1 MKISEASR
9 PPQPP
14 RSKMPKTVQGV
25 TGTKLPLWA
34 KLLSSATGILFTG
47 FGMSSFMSGGPMR
60 TVIIPI
66 FVGAVMIYVSGY
78 ERRMYIDENGITKE
92 TSFWG
97 QKKLQRASWDEVSDA
112 RIILNKGK
120 KIYAIFH
127 SNMPLWPFTFLPEQ
141 EKELIE
147 TVSEYMDEDIFNREI
162 E

>member
-47 FGMSSFMSGGPMR
+47 FGMSSFISGGPMR

-66 FVGAVMIYVSGY
+66 FVGAVMIYVSVY
-78 ERRMYIDENGITKE
+78 ERRMYNDENGITNE
-92 TSFWG
+92 TSYWG
-97 QKKLQRASWDEVSDA
+97 QKKHQRASWDEVSDA

-147 TVSEYMDEDIFNREI
+147 TVSEYLDEEYIQI
-162 E
+162 ER

>member
-1 MKISEASR
+1 MKKLLKISEASR
-9 PPQPP
+9 LLQPP

-47 FGMSSFMSGGPMR
+47 FISGGPMR

-78 ERRMYIDENGITKE
+78 ERRMYIDENGVTKE

-97 QKKLQRASWDEVSDA
+97 QRKLQRASWDEISDA

-147 TVSEYMDEDIFNREI
+147 TVSEYLDEEYIQI
-162 E
+162 ER

>member
-1 MKISEASR
+1 
-9 PPQPP
+9 
-14 RSKMPKTVQGV
+14 MPKTVQGV

-47 FGMSSFMSGGPMR
+47 FGMSSFISGGPMR

-127 SNMPLWPFTFLPEQ
+127 SNMPLWPFTFL
-141 EKELIE
+141 
-147 TVSEYMDEDIFNREI
+147 
-162 E
+162 

>member
-1 MKISEASR
+1 
-9 PPQPP
+9 
-14 RSKMPKTVQGV
+14 MPKTLQGV
-25 TGTKLPLWA
+25 PGTKLPLWM
-34 KLLSSATGILFTG
+34 KLVSTGAGILFTG
-47 FGMSSFMSGGPMR
+47 MGMSSFISGGSMK
-60 TVIIPI
+60 TVFIPI

-78 ERRMYIDENGITKE
+78 ERRMYIDENGVTKE

-97 QKKLQRASWDEVSDA
+97 QRKLQRASWDEVSDA

-147 TVSEYMDEDIFNREI
+147 TVSEYMDKEYISI
-162 E
+162 ER

>member
-1 MKISEASR
+1 
-9 PPQPP
+9 
-14 RSKMPKTVQGV
+14 
-25 TGTKLPLWA
+25 
-34 KLLSSATGILFTG
+34 
-47 FGMSSFMSGGPMR
+47 MR

-120 KIYAIFH
+120 KIFAIFH

-147 TVSEYMDEDIFNREI
+147 TVSEYMDEEYIQI
-162 E
+162 ER